1 MMGMEFR
8 VIIAGCRDFNDY
20 ELLREKCDHMLS
32 KKKDTHKVIIV
43 SGHAAGA
50 DALGEVYALE
60 RGYELETYPADWS
73 RGRMAGPLRNEKM
86 ARVSDALIAFWD
98 GKSRGTKNMIDLAN
112 MKGIPVRIIRY

>member
-1 MMGMEFR
+1 MESFR
-8 VIIAGCRDFNDY
+8 VIIAGCRDFNNY

-60 RGYELETYPADWS
+60 RGFDLETYPADWS
-73 RGRMAGPLRNEKM
+73 RGRMAGPLRNERM
-86 ARVSDALIAFWD
+86 ARVADALIAFWD
-98 GKSRGTKNMIDLAN
+98 GQSRGTVNMISLAKS
-112 MKGIPVRIIRY
+112 KGLSVAVVRY

>member
-1 MMGMEFR
+1 MKLELFR
-8 VIIAGCRDFNDY
+8 VIIAGCCDFNDY

-32 KKKDTHKVIIV
+32 NKKDTHKVIIV

-60 RGYELETYPADWS
+60 RGFALETYPADWS

-86 ARVSDALIAFWD
+86 TRVADALIALWD
-98 GKSRGTKNMIDLAN
+98 GQSRGIKNMIDLAN
-112 MKGIPVRIIRY
+112 MKGIPVRIVRY